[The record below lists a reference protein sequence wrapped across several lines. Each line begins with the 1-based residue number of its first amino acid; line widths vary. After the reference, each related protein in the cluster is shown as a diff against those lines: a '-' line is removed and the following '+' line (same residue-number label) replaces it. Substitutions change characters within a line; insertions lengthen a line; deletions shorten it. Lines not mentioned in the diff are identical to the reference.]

1 MPTVAPSAYKDASA
15 LLAPAKV
22 NLHLGIHP
30 GRDERGYHRA
40 DSIMIP
46 LELGNGLVI
55 ERAEAPEA
63 VFEPALSIPVEKSV
77 VYRAVDAFERTFTPG
92 CSWRASV
99 TRLTPGS
106 AGLGSSS
113 ADAGAVLRELARIAD
128 VPSDDK
134 RLVAIAQSLGADVAF
149 FLQGSPALLGGVGDV
164 LERTF
169 PHVSMEIALVKPEV
183 GVSTVEAYRA
193 FDEHPVEPADPS
205 DLAAALDAGDIPAI
219 AAHLANNLAP
229 AAIELAPEVGECLAW
244 LRAQDGVLGAQVT
257 GSGSCSFA
265 ICATASD
272 AERIAA
278 ASPWW
283 ARATRTI

>member
-1 MPTVAPSAYKDASA
+1 M
-15 LLAPAKV
+15 
-22 NLHLGIHP
+22 
-30 GRDERGYHRA
+30 
-40 DSIMIP
+40 
-46 LELGNGLVI
+46 
-55 ERAEAPEA
+55 
-63 VFEPALSIPVEKSV
+63 
-77 VYRAVDAFERTFTPG
+77 
-92 CSWRASV
+92 
-99 TRLTPGS
+99 
-106 AGLGSSS
+106 
-113 ADAGAVLRELARIAD
+113 
-128 VPSDDK
+128 
-134 RLVAIAQSLGADVAF
+134 
-149 FLQGSPALLGGVGDV
+149 LGGVGDV